1 MSVTETIEK
10 CVKNLYVSDHLDPDS
25 AANNPNP
32 DVEKFQSTL
41 NCKSTVESE
50 KSW

>member
-25 AANNPNP
+25 ANNPNP
-32 DVEKFQSTL
+32 DVEKFQSML
-41 NCKSTVESE
+41 NCESTVESE